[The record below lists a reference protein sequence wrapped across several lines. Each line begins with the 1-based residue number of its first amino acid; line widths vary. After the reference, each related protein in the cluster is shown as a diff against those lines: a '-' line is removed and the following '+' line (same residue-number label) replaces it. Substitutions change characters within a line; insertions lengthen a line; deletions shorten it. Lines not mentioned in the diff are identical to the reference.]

1 MPIFKFF
8 DMETT
13 NNHGE
18 SGRSAGNDQNQQSGR
33 GNENPQSSVE
43 SDNKV
48 SRNESQ
54 TKDGSMESNDDI
66 ENATESGTR

>member
-1 MPIFKFF
+1 
-8 DMETT
+8 METT

-48 SRNESQ
+48 SRNEGQ